1 MRKILTCQL
10 EVSVGGPLLFK
21 SLTHK
26 VLNSIGLDLV
36 KTDTLSRLIALE
48 AFPPAIDRWLQPRIN
63 AEVAGYVL
71 SNLGKSKAQLQQDLL
86 VQFIYEKIELLEGNA
101 SKTFIEFGA
110 ASGVALSN
118 TYFLE
123 KIHRWTGLLC
133 EPHPGFRESIEK
145 NRTCDF
151 DTRCVSTSSGQTIEF
166 LLVNNPELSTIKSYS
181 ESDLH
186 SQSRLDNS
194 IYFVRT
200 VSLDDLVKERFEKD
214 EIFYLSVDTEGSEF
228 EILQSYSFE
237 KYPRVISV
245 EHNFTEND
253 AKIELLLKERGYSRI
268 LRSVSEFD
276 AWYLHNMPNFQR
288 DYLTC

>member
-1 MRKILTCQL
+1 MF
-10 EVSVGGPLLFK
+10 FK
-21 SLTHK
+21 RFTHK

-36 KTDTLSRLIALE
+36 KTETLSRLIALE
-48 AFPPAIDRWLQPRIN
+48 VFPPAIDRWLQPGIN
-63 AEVAGYVL
+63 AEVAGFVL

-86 VQFIYEKIELLEGNA
+86 VQFIYEKIEQLEGNV
-101 SKTFIEFGA
+101 SNTFIEFGA

-123 KIHRWTGLLC
+123 KIHGWTGLLC

-145 NRTCDF
+145 NRACDF
-151 DTRCVSTSSGQTIEF
+151 DNRCLSTISGETIEF

-186 SQSRLDNS
+186 SKSRLDNS
-194 IYFVRT
+194 ICSVRT
-200 VSLDDLVKERFEKD
+200 VSLDDLVKERFGKED
-214 EIFYLSVDTEGSEF
+214 IFYLSADTEGSEF
-228 EILQSYSFE
+228 EILKSYSFE
-237 KYPRVISV
+237 KCPRVISV

-276 AWYLHNMPNFQR
+276 AWYLHNMPNFER